1 MPKASRIKAPPDP
14 NALAAE
20 SRALLDRQK
29 VILRSAVGPLA
40 VRDEVIEMLRSEG
53 FEVTA
58 KVVRVPIQRQLAAVL
73 DDGTYVAIKGIRA
86 YVRGATAKEAQL
98 AARALADTG
107 QAHRVMRTSAETL
120 VPASAQ
126 VLAGAALTAV
136 ASRLAALVKQVQVA
150 ARRGRDVGVLRAD
163 LEASLAA
170 ALPQRSASG
179 SRPRPE
185 RSPAL
190 SRVLRAIDVAHDD
203 GLGLSFVPKVAG
215 LLAAD
220 LDAATVKR
228 ALLEAASCGLVE
240 LRPEGGLGRL
250 SDAELQACPDGP
262 QGTRL
267 SWVRRT
273 EVLS

>member
-1 MPKASRIKAPPDP
+1 MPPDP
-14 NALAAE
+14 NALVAA
-20 SRALLDRQK
+20 SRALLEHQK
-29 VILRSAVGPLA
+29 VISRSAVGPPV
-40 VRDEVIEMLRSEG
+40 VRDEVIRMLRSEG

-58 KVVRVPIQRQLAAVL
+58 KVVRVPVQRQLTAVL
-73 DDGTYVAIKGIRA
+73 DDGTYVPIKGICA
-86 YVRGATAKEAQL
+86 YVLGATAKDAQL
-98 AARALADTG
+98 AARALAGTG
-107 QAHRVMRTSAETL
+107 RAHRVMRTNAETL

-126 VLAGAALTAV
+126 VIAAEALTSV
-136 ASRLAALVKQVQVA
+136 VMRLSAMVKQLQAA
-150 ARRGRDVGVLRAD
+150 ARKGKGVGVLRAD

-170 ALPQRSASG
+170 ALPPKGMG
-179 SRPRPE
+179 SSSRRADSIPE
-185 RSPAL
+185 L
-190 SRVLRAIDVAHDD
+190 SRILRAIDTARDD

-220 LDAATVKR
+220 IDLATVKR
-228 ALLEAASCGLVE
+228 TLLEAASRGLVE